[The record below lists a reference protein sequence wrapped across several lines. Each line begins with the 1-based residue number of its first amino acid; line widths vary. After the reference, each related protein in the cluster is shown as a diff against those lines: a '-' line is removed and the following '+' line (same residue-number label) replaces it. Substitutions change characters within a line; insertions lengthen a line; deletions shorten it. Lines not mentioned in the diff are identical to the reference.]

1 MPEKRE
7 PRSSVEYIT
16 DEEIILTIR
25 YLDPDRSVGI
35 GTNPDHSDERSVEDN
50 RTVFVVCVSLIAL
63 LLGELA
69 YIWLYLR
76 TF

>member
-1 MPEKRE
+1 MREKHE
-7 PRSSVEYIT
+7 PTASVEHIT
-16 DEEIILTIR
+16 DEEIMLAIQ
-25 YLDPDRSVGI
+25 YLDPDRSVG
-35 GTNPDHSDERSVEDN
+35 TSLDHSDERSVEDN

>member
-7 PRSSVEYIT
+7 PRASVEYIT
-16 DEEIILTIR
+16 DEEIMWAIR
-25 YLDPDRSVGI
+25 YLDPDRRVG
-35 GTNPDHSDERSVEDN
+35 TSLDHSSERSVEDN
-50 RTVFVVCVSLIAL
+50 RTIFVVCVSLIAL
-63 LLGELA
+63 LLGELV

>member
-1 MPEKRE
+1 MREKHE
-7 PRSSVEYIT
+7 PRASVEHIT
-16 DEEIILTIR
+16 DEEIMLAIR
-25 YLDPDRSVGI
+25 YLDPDRTVGTI
-35 GTNPDHSDERSVEDN
+35 LDHSSERSVEDN
-50 RTVFVVCVSLIAL
+50 RTIFVVCVGSIAL